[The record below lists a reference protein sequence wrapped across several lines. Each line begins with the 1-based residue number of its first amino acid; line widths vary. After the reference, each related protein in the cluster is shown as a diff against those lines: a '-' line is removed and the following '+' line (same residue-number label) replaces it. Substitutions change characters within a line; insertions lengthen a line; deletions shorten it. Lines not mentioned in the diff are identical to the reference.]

1 MKNIICQFRDN
12 CGFGVIADINNQAKH
27 ETLLKAVKGLKNLM
41 HRGAIAADGLTGDGS
56 GILVSIPK
64 KFFQKEAKKLDISL
78 PDNFAICSMFTSNTE
93 KENCMQN
100 IRNICDKFNLNVLFS
115 RDVPINTEVLGKQA
129 KSTLPRIVQLIC
141 TPNDALSNTKIEPL
155 LYMARK
161 EIEKFFKDD
170 EDFYISS
177 FSTTSISYKGLV
189 IPTHLYDFFLD
200 LHDSDFEI
208 TFALFHQRFSTNTLP
223 KWKLAQ
229 PLRTLAHN
237 GEINSVSANRFFSSS
252 VLENIK
258 SDVFSESELKKIG
271 SILEDDVSDTASLD
285 NYFEFLLANNVD
297 FFKAC
302 SLIIPIPWENF
313 PNVSAKTRAYY
324 NYMDIFTKPWDGP
337 AAITLTNGRYI
348 SCITDRNGLR
358 PAKYIITKDNLFI
371 ASSEYGILDIPE
383 ENISKRGKLKGGEI
397 FAIDLEKNQIIPSKD
412 IENFITSQAPYE
424 EWVSKYTEHF
434 NEYIEDLFATTDMYK
449 ITEVKEKKR
458 LFNISEE
465 IITNVIIPM
474 ATTGKEAVGS
484 MGDDTPIASFSKK
497 QRSFFDFFKQKF
509 AQVTNPAIDPYREN
523 IVMSLSTSFGD
534 IGNILKND
542 KVNAHKLKT
551 SSPILT
557 FEKINL
563 LRKLGDPAS
572 ENYKPYLKYKYFNTI
587 FTKDLKH
594 SLNSLIENIIKD
606 VEKNNLK
613 IIFLDDRLA
622 DVDNKVIPMIMVVG
636 RLSIAL
642 KDKNLSSVVN
652 IIPVCGEVY
661 DAHGISSLIA
671 YGAKAVYPYMIFI
684 IVSQRSE
691 HLDKESKKEYFISV
705 QKALNNGI
713 YKIMS
718 KIGISTISSYR
729 HSSLLDVIGLSKE
742 VVNDCFKYSHSLLHG
757 LTYDDL
763 EIRLEKYHKNAYK
776 LSHKVFP
783 LAVEGIYKY
792 SLYGEYHDYSPAVI
806 GAMQKSSITGD
817 KKDFDIL
824 SNIIDSRDKKMIRD
838 FFDIKSNKAP
848 INLENVEKKEDILKR
863 FCTAAMSLGAISPEA
878 HQTLAIAMNKIG
890 AKSNSGE
897 GGEDVNRAFDPKRTS
912 KIKQV
917 ASGRFGVTPEYL
929 VSATEIQIK
938 VAQGAKPGEGGQLP
952 GHKVSSLIASLR
964 YTTPGVTLISPPP
977 HHDIYSIEDL
987 AQLIFDLKQINPK
1000 AWVTVKLVSTIGV
1013 GTIAVGVA
1021 KTYADKIVISGG
1033 DGGTGAA
1040 PLTSIK
1046 YAGNPFELG
1055 LLEAHYALKLNGLR
1069 EFVSIETDGGLK
1081 TAVDVVKASIMGAE
1095 YFGFGTSAL
1104 VLVGCKYLRVCHLNK
1119 CTVGVATQEN
1129 SLRENFNGSVEKVV
1143 NYFTLLA
1150 EDIRI
1155 ILAKLGYEKLD
1166 DLIGQ
1171 THLLKVIDDDFA
1183 KKFDFEALLLNI
1195 DGFNTNQ
1202 KFNNKPFDDNKFEVD
1217 IVNELQD
1224 IIKTNNGEKN
1234 ISRDI
1239 HNANRS
1245 FGARISGEIA
1255 RTHRNNGFKAT
1266 LNINLKG
1273 VAGQSFGAFILNN
1286 MNLYLDGYANDYVG
1300 KGMNGGKIIIK
1311 SRCQGSEYNVVGN
1324 TCLYGAT
1331 GGKLFATGAA
1341 GERFAV
1347 RNSGAI
1353 GVIEK
1358 VGDHACEYM
1367 TGGTIVVLGDTGVN
1381 FGAGMTGGVAFVY
1394 DKNKTFFDCINKD
1407 LVENIRIDVDN
1418 KDVERYYLKKL
1429 IKNYYE
1435 ETNSKIA
1442 NFLLKNFSNEI
1453 RFFWMV
1459 KSKNFTK
1466 ISLSSIDGE

>member
-1 MKNIICQFRDN
+1 MKDIICQVKDN

-27 ETLLKAVKGLKNLM
+27 ETLIKAVKGLENLM
-41 HRGAIAADGLTGDGS
+41 HRGAIASDGLTGDGS

-64 KFFQKEAKKLDISL
+64 DFFKKEAEKANIVL
-78 PDNFAICSMFTSNTE
+78 PDNFAVCSLFAKNE
-93 KENCMQN
+93 DCMDD
-100 IRNICDKFNLNVLFS
+100 IKNICEENNLKVLFH
-115 RDVPINTEVLGKQA
+115 RNVPINTDVLGSQA
-129 KSTLPRIVQLIC
+129 KSTLPAIMQFVC
-141 TPNDALSNTKIEPL
+141 SSKDVLSNKEINPL
-155 LYMARK
+155 IYVVRK
-161 EIEKFFKDD
+161 KIEKFFKDD

-177 FSTTSISYKGLV
+177 FSTSSISYKGLV

-200 LHDSDFEI
+200 LHDEDFKI

-237 GEINSVSANRFFSSS
+237 GEINSVSANRFFTSS

-258 SDVFSESELKKIG
+258 SDIFSDKELEEIG
-271 SILEDDVSDTASLD
+271 HIIEEGGSDTASLD
-285 NYFEFLLANNVD
+285 NYFEFLLANNMD
-297 FFKAC
+297 FFKSC

-313 PNVSAKTRAYY
+313 PNISAKTRAYY
-324 NYMDIFTKPWDGP
+324 NYMDIFTKSWDGP
-337 AAITLTNGRYI
+337 AAITLTDGRYVA
-348 SCITDRNGLR
+348 CITDRNGLR
-358 PAKYIITKDNLFI
+358 PSKYIVTKDNLFI
-371 ASSEYGILDIPE
+371 ASSEYGILDIDE
-383 ENISKRGKLKGGEI
+383 DDIVLRGKLKGGEI
-397 FAIDLEKNQIIPSKD
+397 FAIDLEKNKIVDSKD
-412 IENFITSQAPYE
+412 IENFITSRAPYQ
-424 EWVSKYTEHF
+424 EWISKYTEHF
-434 NEYIEDLFATTDMYK
+434 NEYIEDLFTSTDMYRIEEAK
-449 ITEVKEKKR
+449 QKKR
-458 LFNISEE
+458 LFNITEE

-484 MGDDTPIASFSKK
+484 MGDDTPISAFSEK

-534 IGNILKND
+534 IGNILKD
-542 KVNAHKLKT
+542 DDINAHKLKT

-563 LRKLGDPAS
+563 LRELGDPKN
-572 ENYKPYLKYKYFNTI
+572 ENHKPYLKYQYFNTI
-587 FTKDLKH
+587 FTKNLKS
-594 SLNSLIENIIKD
+594 SLDNLVQTIIDDIEKHH
-606 VEKNNLK
+606 LK
-613 IIFLDDRLA
+613 IIFLDDRLV
-622 DVDNKVIPMIMVVG
+622 DKDNKVIPMIMVVG
-636 RLSIAL
+636 KLSIAL
-642 KDKNLSSVVN
+642 QERKLSSIVNVVP
-652 IIPVCGEVY
+652 ICGEVY
-661 DAHGISSLIA
+661 DAHGVSSLIA
-671 YGAKAVYPYMIFI
+671 YGAKAVYPYMIF
-684 IVSQRSE
+684 VSVSRKAENLS
-691 HLDKESKKEYFISV
+691 KEEKKEYFISV

-718 KIGISTISSYR
+718 KIGISTVSSYR

-742 VVNDCFKYSHSLLHG
+742 VVDDCFRYSESLLHG
-757 LTYDDL
+757 LSYDDL
-763 EIRLEKYHKNAYK
+763 EKRLERDHKSAYNI
-776 LSHKVFP
+776 SNKVFA
-783 LAVEGIYKY
+783 LDIEGIYKY
-792 SLYGEYHDYSPAVI
+792 SMYGEYHDYSPSVI
-806 GAMQKSSITGD
+806 GAMQASAQSGD
-817 KKDFDIL
+817 KKDFDEL
-824 SNIIDSRDKKMIRD
+824 SNIIDNRDKKMIRD
-838 FFDIKSNKAP
+838 FFDIQSDKSSIDISK
-848 INLENVEKKEDILKR
+848 VEKKEDILKR

-878 HQTLAIAMNKIG
+878 HEVLAIAMNKIG

-952 GHKVSSLIASLR
+952 GHKVSPLIASLR

-987 AQLIFDLKQINPK
+987 AQLIFDLKQINPT
-1000 AWVTVKLVSTIGV
+1000 AWVAVKLVSTIGV

-1021 KTYADKIVISGG
+1021 KTYADKIIISGG

-1040 PLTSIK
+1040 PLSSIK

-1081 TAVDVVKASIMGAE
+1081 TALDVVKASIMGAE
-1095 YFGFGTSAL
+1095 SFGFGTSAL

-1119 CTVGVATQEN
+1119 CTVGVATQES
-1129 SLRENFNGSVEKVV
+1129 SLRENFNGSVEKVI

-1155 ILAKLGYEKLD
+1155 ILSKLGYEKLD

-1183 KKFDFEALLLNI
+1183 KKFDFESLLLDI

-1202 KFNNKPFDDNKFEVD
+1202 KLSNKPFDDNQFEVD
-1217 IVNELQD
+1217 IVKELSD
-1224 IIKTNNGEKN
+1224 IIKLNDGEITIN
-1234 ISRDI
+1234 RDI
-1239 HNANRS
+1239 NNANRS

-1255 RTHRNNGFKAT
+1255 RTHRNTGLKASI
-1266 LNINLKG
+1266 NINLKG
-1273 VAGQSFGAFILNN
+1273 VAGQSFGAFALNN
-1286 MNLYLDGYANDYVG
+1286 MNLSLDGYANDYVG

-1311 SRCQGSEYNVVGN
+1311 PKLQGGKYNVIGN

-1331 GGKLFATGAA
+1331 GGKLFATGSA

-1353 GVIEK
+1353 GVIEQ

-1367 TGGTIVVLGDTGVN
+1367 TGGSVVVLGDTGVN

-1407 LVENIRIDVDN
+1407 LVENLRIDVDN

-1429 IKNYYE
+1429 LKNYYE
-1435 ETNSKIA
+1435 ETNSKKA
-1442 NFLLKNFSNEI
+1442 NFIIENFSEEV
-1453 RFFWMV
+1453 RYFWMV
-1459 KSKNFTK
+1459 KSKNFK
-1466 ISLSSIDGE
+1466 KAPLSSIDDGE

>member
-1 MKNIICQFRDN
+1 MKDIICQFRDN

-27 ETLLKAVKGLKNLM
+27 ETLLKAIRGLENLM
-41 HRGAIAADGLTGDGS
+41 HRGSVAADGLTGDGS

-64 KFFQKEAKKLDISL
+64 DFLKKEAKKLNLFL
-78 PDNFAICSMFTSNTE
+78 PDNFAVCSIFAKNEDCVSDI
-93 KENCMQN
+93 K
-100 IRNICDKFNLNVLFS
+100 NICDKFDLEVLFH
-115 RDVPINTEVLGKQA
+115 RNVPINTDVLGNQA
-129 KSTLPRIVQLIC
+129 KSTLPAIIQLIC
-141 TPNDALSNTKIEPL
+141 SPKDILSNKEINPL
-155 LYMARK
+155 IYMARK
-161 EIEKFFKDD
+161 EIEKFFIND
-170 EDFYISS
+170 EDFYVSS
-177 FSTTSISYKGLV
+177 FSTSSLSYKGLV
-189 IPTHLYDFFLD
+189 VPTHLYNFFLD
-200 LHDSDFEI
+200 LHDDEFKI

-237 GEINSVSANRFFSSS
+237 GEINSISANRFFTSSI
-252 VLENIK
+252 LENIK
-258 SDVFSESELKKIG
+258 SDVFSDDELKNIG
-271 SILEDDVSDTASLD
+271 HILEEDGSDTTSLD

-302 SLIIPIPWENF
+302 SLVIPIPWENF
-313 PNVSAKTRAYY
+313 PNISAKTRAYY

-337 AAITLTNGRYI
+337 AAIAVTDGRYVA
-348 SCITDRNGLR
+348 CITDRNGLR
-358 PAKYIITKDNLFI
+358 PAKYIVTKDNLLI
-371 ASSEYGILDIPE
+371 VSSEYGILDIE
-383 ENISKRGKLKGGEI
+383 EKDISLRGKLKGGEI
-397 FAIDLEKNQIIPSKD
+397 FAIDLKKNKIIDSEDIKD
-412 IENFITSQAPYE
+412 FITSRAPYQK
-424 EWVSKYTEHF
+424 WISKYTEHF
-434 NEYIEDLFATTDMYK
+434 NEYVEDLFATTDMYK

-458 LFNISEE
+458 LFNITEE
-465 IITNVIIPM
+465 IISNVIMPM
-474 ATTGKEAVGS
+474 ATTGKEAIGS
-484 MGDDTPIASFSKK
+484 MGDDTPISAFSEH
-497 QRSFFDFFKQKF
+497 QRCFFDFFKQKF

-534 IGNILKND
+534 MGNVIKND
-542 KVNAHKLKT
+542 DINAHKLKT

-563 LRKLGDPAS
+563 LRELGNPAS
-572 ENYKPYLKYKYFNTI
+572 ENHKPYLKYQYFNTI
-587 FTKDLKH
+587 FTKDLKT
-594 SLNSLIENIIKD
+594 SLDNLIKDIIENIK
-606 VEKNNLK
+606 KNNLK

-622 DVDNKVIPMIMVVG
+622 DIKHKVIPMIMVVG
-636 RLSIAL
+636 KLSIAL
-642 KDKNLSSVVN
+642 KEKNLSSIVS
-652 IIPVCGEVY
+652 IIPVSGEVY
-661 DAHGISSLIA
+661 DAHGISALIA

-684 IVSQRSE
+684 IISQRSE
-691 HLDKESKKEYFISV
+691 RLSKDEKKEYFISV

-713 YKIMS
+713 YKVMS
-718 KIGISTISSYR
+718 KIGISTVSSYR
-729 HSSLLDVIGLSKE
+729 HSSLFDVIGLSKQ
-742 VVNDCFKYSHSLLHG
+742 VVNDCFKYSNSLLHG
-757 LTYDDL
+757 FSYDDL
-763 EIRLEKYHKNAYK
+763 ENRLNRYHKNAYK
-776 LSHKVFP
+776 ISHKIFP

-792 SLYGEYHDYSPAVI
+792 SLYGEYHDYSPDVI
-806 GAMQKSSITGD
+806 GGIQKSGLSGD
-817 KKDFDIL
+817 KKEFDKL
-824 SNIIDSRDKKMIRD
+824 SNIINNRNKKMIRD
-838 FFDIKSNKAP
+838 FFDIKSDKNP
-848 INLENVEKKEDILKR
+848 INLEQVEKKEDILKR

-878 HQTLAIAMNKIG
+878 HEVLARAMNQIG

-929 VSATEIQIK
+929 VSAKEIQIK

-952 GHKVSSLIASLR
+952 GHKVSPFIANLR

-987 AQLIFDLKQINPK
+987 AQLIFDLKQINPT

-1081 TAVDVVKASIMGAE
+1081 TALDVVKASVMGAE

-1104 VLVGCKYLRVCHLNK
+1104 VLVGCKYLRVCHLNR

-1166 DLIGQ
+1166 DLIGK

-1183 KKFDFEALLLNI
+1183 KKFDFESLLLNI
-1195 DGFNTNQ
+1195 DGFDTNQ
-1202 KFNNKPFDDNKFEVD
+1202 RFNNKPFDDNKFEVD

-1224 IIKTNNGEKN
+1224 IIKSNDGEIVIN
-1234 ISRDI
+1234 RDI
-1239 HNANRS
+1239 NNTNRS

-1255 RTHRNNGFKAT
+1255 RTHRNNGFKANI
-1266 LNINLKG
+1266 NINLKG

-1311 SRCQGSEYNVVGN
+1311 SQLQGSKYNVIGN

-1331 GGKLFATGAA
+1331 GGKLFATGYA

-1367 TGGTIVVLGDTGVN
+1367 TGGTVVILGDTGVN

-1407 LVENIRIDVDN
+1407 LVEDIRIDVDN

-1435 ETNSKIA
+1435 ETNSKKAKFIID
-1442 NFLLKNFSNEI
+1442 NFSDEV
-1453 RFFWMV
+1453 RYFWMI
-1459 KSKNFTK
+1459 KPKNLK
-1466 ISLSSIDGE
+1466 KAPLSSIEDGE